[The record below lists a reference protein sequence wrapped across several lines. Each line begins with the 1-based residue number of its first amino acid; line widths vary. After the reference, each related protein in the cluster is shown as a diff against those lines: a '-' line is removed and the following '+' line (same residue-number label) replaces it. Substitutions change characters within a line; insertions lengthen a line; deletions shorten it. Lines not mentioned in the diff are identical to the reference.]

1 MLQVELF
8 QGRQALYQ
16 GSAQQVVL
24 PGEDGELS
32 VWAWHAPMLCRLG
45 RGEIQVDERRYPVA
59 GGLACVWR
67 NRLLIIGRT

>member
-16 GSAQQVVL
+16 GSAKEVVL
-24 PGEDGELS
+24 PGEEGELA

-45 RGEIQVDERRYPVA
+45 AGEIHVDERRYPVA

-67 NRLLIIGRT
+67 NRLLIIGRA